1 MAADLEF
8 RIGAELTEI
17 KGALA
22 ALRKDFADTG
32 SAAKKAG
39 GGEAFQG
46 MQTGARAA
54 LGAVGRLVAGFASV
68 AAVLKTIAVADEL
81 NSLNARLKIA
91 TSTTQEFTRAQ
102 SALFDM
108 AQRTRTGL
116 AETVSLY
123 SQIANATKDAGV
135 GQETL
140 LQVVETINQAVQ
152 LSGASTQA
160 AQAALVQLGQG
171 LASGTLRGEEL
182 NSILEQTPALADA
195 IAKGMGITRGEL
207 RAYGEQGKITAQ
219 QVITAL
225 QAQRGEVAKNFA
237 QLPLT
242 VGQAVTLVKNAGLAI
257 VGAFDGASGATSG
270 LAGVIKDLSDFL
282 SSDQVIGAVVEFAAT
297 WSNAFALIV
306 SDAREAVRIMR
317 DATTDIVGSGED
329 VVDILGRAFRELP
342 VNIRASIQIVTVQA
356 AALFDRLVSYAQ
368 FVKDSFKSIFTSD
381 TQDAAFAR
389 FQSRNA
395 AISAAA
401 SGSVDA
407 ALAEREKALA
417 DAKKAREESDARRRQ
432 GRQNTGANGLGN
444 FRTAASQGEA
454 AKAAAL
460 EKARIDAAEKL
471 ADDAAKRQLSGLQQ
485 LFDDSQLAAADY
497 YSRREAI
504 ELASIDRSIA
514 LERRRAQAGGA
525 DAVKALAEIEILE
538 RRKTDVQQQAQRDRA
553 EFAKNLDRQLVDAR
567 AQQLQ
572 NEGNTVEA
580 ARIQAETK
588 YLDLLARL
596 RAEGDAAGVS
606 LIEKLIGSEVADAQI
621 EQLQDRI
628 GRALSDLRG
637 QESLISAQADAGLL
651 PQLEAERQLQTLR
664 ATGLTQL
671 QQYRDALNAI
681 ALAQTQ
687 GGGIVDPR
695 VTEQLRNVNTEIA
708 RVTASQRTLQ
718 NQIAQNGQNAIA
730 GFFTDIATGARSFG
744 DAVKAAA
751 LAFIQSLAKMAAE
764 ALAKKAILSLTGG
777 GSGDG
782 GFASFLASFFHTGGV
797 VGQGGQRRAV
807 NPLVF
812 AGAPRYHSGGMVG
825 LKPDERPAI
834 LQTGERVLN
843 RKETADYN
851 GGGGGNGYR
860 IINAVD
866 PNLVGD
872 FLESAAGERTILN
885 VIGRNPGG
893 VRQLIGA

>member
-22 ALRKDFADTG
+22 SLRKDLAG
-32 SAAKKAG
+32 VGQVAQQAG
-39 GGEAFQG
+39 GQQAFASLG
-46 MQTGARAA
+46 DSARAA
-54 LGAVGRLVAGFASV
+54 MGAVGRLVAGLASV
-68 AAVLKTIAVADEL
+68 AAVLKTIGVADEI
-81 NSLNARLKIA
+81 NSLNARLRIA
-91 TSTTQEFTRAQ
+91 TSTTEEFTRAQ
-102 SALFDM
+102 AALFDM

-116 AETVSLY
+116 VETVSLY

-207 RAYGEQGKITAQ
+207 RKYGEEGKITAQ

-242 VGQAVTLVKNAGLAI
+242 VGQAVTLVKNAGMQI
-257 VGAFDGASGATSG
+257 VGAFDGASGATKG
-270 LAGVIKDLSDFL
+270 LAGVIKDLADFL
-282 SSDQVIGAVVEFAAT
+282 SSDAVIGAVVEFAAT
-297 WSNAFALIV
+297 WGDAFAQIV

-342 VNIRASIQIVTVQA
+342 VNIRTSIQIVTVQA
-356 AALFDRLVSYAQ
+356 AAMFDRLVSYAT
-368 FVKDSFKSIFTSD
+368 FVKDNFKAIFTSD

-389 FQSRNA
+389 FQSRQA

-401 SGSVDA
+401 TASVDA
-407 ALAEREKALA
+407 ALAERTKALA
-417 DAKKAREESDARRRQ
+417 DAKAAREESDRRRQ
-432 GRQNTGANGLGN
+432 QGRQGSGANGLGN
-444 FRTAASQGEA
+444 FRTNPAAGEA

-460 EKARIDAAEKL
+460 QKAQTDAAEKL
-471 ADDAAKRQLSGLQQ
+471 ADDAARRQLQTLQQ
-485 LFDDSQLAAADY
+485 QFDDSLIAARDY
-497 YSRREAI
+497 YARREAI
-504 ELASIDRSIA
+504 ELASIDRSITA
-514 LERRRAQAGGA
+514 EQQRAKAGGV
-525 DAVKALAEIEILE
+525 DAVKAAAEIELLE
-538 RRKTDVQQQAQRDRA
+538 RRKADVRAQAARDAA
-553 EFAKNLDRQLVDAR
+553 EFERGLARQREDAQI
-567 AQQLQ
+567 QQLRNTQ
-572 NEGNTVEA
+572 QTVEA
-580 ARIQAETK
+580 ARLAAESK
-588 YLDLLARL
+588 YRDLLVRL
-596 RAEGDAAGVS
+596 TAEGDTAGVE
-606 LIEKLIGSEVADAQI
+606 LIRKLINSEVADAELQ
-621 EQLQDRI
+621 QLTDRI
-628 GRALSDLRG
+628 GRAVSDLRG
-637 QESLISAQADAGLL
+637 QESLIAAQADAGLL

-664 ATGLTQL
+664 DDGLTQL
-671 QQYRDALNAI
+671 QQYRDAL
-681 ALAQTQ
+681 LAVAAAQVAA
-687 GGGIVDPR
+687 GGIADPR
-695 VTEQLRNVNTEIA
+695 IAEQLRDVNAEIA

-718 NQIAQNGQNAIA
+718 NQIQQGAQGAIS
-730 GFFTDIATGARSFG
+730 GFFTDLATGARDFG
-744 DAVKAAA
+744 DAIKAAA
-751 LAFIQSLAKMAAE
+751 LAFIQSLAKMAAD
-764 ALAKKAILSLTGG
+764 ALAKRAILSLGG
-777 GSGDG
+777 GEG
-782 GFASFLASFFHTGGV
+782 GGIFGALASVFQFHNGGT
-797 VGQGGQRRAV
+797 VGQGGTRRMV

-843 RKETADYN
+843 RQETEAYN
-851 GGGGGNGYR
+851 GGGRGGYR
-860 IINAVD
+860 IINTVD

-872 FLESAAGERTILN
+872 FLESAAGERVIMN

>member
-22 ALRKDFADTG
+22 ALRKDLTG
-32 SAAKKAG
+32 VGQAAQQAG
-39 GGEAFQG
+39 SQQAF
-46 MQTGARAA
+46 TGLGNSARAA
-54 LGAVGRLVAGFASV
+54 MGAVGRLVAGLASV
-68 AAVLKTIAVADEL
+68 AAVLKTIGVADEI
-81 NSLNARLKIA
+81 NSLNARLRIA
-91 TSTTQEFTRAQ
+91 TSTTEEFTRAQ
-102 SALFDM
+102 AALFDM

-116 AETVSLY
+116 VETVSLY

-207 RAYGEQGKITAQ
+207 RKYGEEGKITAQ

-242 VGQAVTLVKNAGLAI
+242 VGQAVTLVKNAGMQI
-257 VGAFDGASGATSG
+257 VGAFDGASGATKG
-270 LAGVIKDLSDFL
+270 LAGVIKDLADFL
-282 SSDQVIGAVVEFAAT
+282 SSDAVIGAVVEFAAT
-297 WSNAFALIV
+297 WGDAFAQIV

-342 VNIRASIQIVTVQA
+342 VNIRTSIQIVTVQA
-356 AALFDRLVSYAQ
+356 AAMFDRLVSYAT
-368 FVKDSFKSIFTSD
+368 FVKDNFKAIFTSD

-389 FQSRNA
+389 FQSRQA

-401 SGSVDA
+401 TASVDA
-407 ALAEREKALA
+407 ALAERTKALA
-417 DAKKAREESDARRRQ
+417 DAKAAREESDRRRQ
-432 GRQNTGANGLGN
+432 QGRQGTGANGLGN
-444 FRTAASQGEA
+444 FRTNPAAGEA

-460 EKARIDAAEKL
+460 QKAQIDAAEKL
-471 ADDAAKRQLSGLQQ
+471 ADDAARRQLQNLQQ
-485 LFDDSQLAAADY
+485 QFDDSLIAARDY
-497 YSRREAI
+497 YARREAI

-514 LERRRAQAGGA
+514 AEQQRAKAGGV
-525 DAVKALAEIEILE
+525 DAVKAAAEIELLE
-538 RRKTDVQQQAQRDRA
+538 RRKADVRAQAARDAA
-553 EFAKNLDRQLVDAR
+553 EFERGLARQREDAQI
-567 AQQLQ
+567 QQLRNTQ
-572 NEGNTVEA
+572 QTVEA
-580 ARIQAETK
+580 ARLAAESK
-588 YLDLLARL
+588 YRDLLVRL
-596 RAEGDAAGVS
+596 TAEGDTAGVE
-606 LIEKLIGSEVADAQI
+606 LIRKLINSEVADAELQ
-621 EQLQDRI
+621 QLTDRI
-628 GRALSDLRG
+628 GRAVSDLRG

-664 ATGLTQL
+664 ADGLTQL
-671 QQYRDALNAI
+671 QQYRDAL
-681 ALAQTQ
+681 LAVAAAQVAA
-687 GGGIVDPR
+687 GGIADPR
-695 VTEQLRNVNTEIA
+695 IAEQLRDVNAEIA

-718 NQIAQNGQNAIA
+718 NQIQQGAQGAIS
-730 GFFTDIATGARSFG
+730 GFFTDLATGARDFG
-744 DAVKAAA
+744 DAIKAAA
-751 LAFIQSLAKMAAE
+751 LAFIQSLAKMAAD
-764 ALAKKAILSLTGG
+764 ALAKRAILSLGG
-777 GSGDG
+777 GEG
-782 GFASFLASFFHTGGV
+782 GGIFGALASVFQFHSGGT
-797 VGQGGQRRAV
+797 VGHGGTRRMV

-843 RKETADYN
+843 RQETEAYN
-851 GGGGGNGYR
+851 GGGRGGYR
-860 IINAVD
+860 IINTVD

-872 FLESAAGERTILN
+872 FLESAAGERVIMN